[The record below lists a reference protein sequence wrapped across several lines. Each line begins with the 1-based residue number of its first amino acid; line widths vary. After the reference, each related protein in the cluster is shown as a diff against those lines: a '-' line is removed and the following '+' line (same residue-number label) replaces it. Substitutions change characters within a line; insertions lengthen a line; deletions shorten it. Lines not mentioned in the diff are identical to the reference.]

1 MSIARSHRIPR
12 HLPSPSPLARCL
24 AATLATLAADGAYAA
39 CAPTATPGS
48 NTSVVCDGATTGSA
62 SVIATPGSTGVSITV
77 NNGATLST
85 NATQVLLVRDASTI
99 TNNGTITVSGGSGSA
114 RAAMVATGNDNTLTN
129 NGAIRTTSSSTSGI
143 LVTSNSS
150 TRTLITNNGS
160 ISTTGGSSHGVSM
173 LGPGNTVINNGTIN
187 TSGTSA
193 KGVYLQGGNLVANLL
208 VNTGTITTTGANSP
222 AGGADAVHA
231 NTLGSSFF
239 SRVENRAGG
248 TLSSANGYGY
258 RGQNGN
264 DVLVN
269 AGTIEGH
276 GGAANTDAIYMGALG
291 NGTLILQTG
300 SVIRGGADGGVG
312 KTASTFLEGSGT
324 VDNAFRNFQNLT
336 MRGTEWSWLTDANFS
351 DSIRVESGRFNLPA
365 TLTSPVITV
374 LPGTTVAGTGTFAGN
389 VTNQGTLLP
398 GPNDGLNFGA
408 FTVRGNYFGG
418 SGALM
423 QVNTVLAG
431 DNSPSDKL
439 VIDGGAASGS
449 TGIRVVNRG
458 GLGAPT
464 LADGILV
471 VQALNGATTAPTAFS
486 LTQAVEAGAYNY
498 RLFRGGAAG
507 NNPDNWY
514 LRNSGYLVG
523 GTVVGSLTEA
533 LAVLNE
539 TPPVP
544 GAPPAAMSVEPV
556 KLYRPEVP
564 LYSALPIA
572 VRRLGLAQLGSFH
585 DRQGDQQLLAGDGD
599 SEGRQAS
606 WGRVFGEST
615 RQRLRGD
622 ANPQFDGNVHGLQ
635 LGHDFL
641 VGTDAAGGRNRVG
654 VLGGYTRASGSASGV
669 ADGATNEAAGRLSVE
684 GYSLGAYWTR
694 IASSGW
700 YSDAVLMATR
710 FKTDAISTLG
720 RGGRPHGKTITASL
734 EAGYPFALSD
744 TVTLQ
749 PQAQLI
755 WQRSSIDDFDDG
767 LSTVRFQRDNAVTGR
782 LGARLEGRF
791 DAGGGVWKPYLKVN
805 LWHTFSGSNAIYFG
819 PTDQVVNRRNSSA
832 LEVGG
837 GVVGQVNKTLAV
849 YGGLAYTSAIGI
861 TEQTGV
867 QGQVGL
873 RLRW

>member
-1 MSIARSHRIPR
+1 MRLEQRDRSARRNAAFPV
-12 HLPSPSPLARCL
+12 SPLPWL
-24 AATLATLAADGAYAA
+24 AAALAGLAGGAANAA
-39 CAPTATPGS
+39 CGPTATPG
-48 NTSVVCDGATTGSA
+48 TGDTVVCSGTTAGSD

-77 NNGATLST
+77 DNGATLTT
-85 NATQVLLVRDASTI
+85 NATQALLVRDASTI

-114 RAAMVATGNDNTLTN
+114 RAAMVATGNDNTMTN
-129 NGAIRTTSSSTSGI
+129 NGTIRTTSSGTSGI

-160 ISTTGGSSHGVSM
+160 ISTTGGSSHGIST
-173 LGPGNTVINNGTIN
+173 LGPGNTVINNGSIA
-187 TSGTSA
+187 TSGNSA

-208 VNTGTITTTGANSP
+208 VNTGSIATTGANSP
-222 AGGADAVHA
+222 SGGADAVHA
-231 NTLGSSFF
+231 NTLGTSFF
-239 SRVENRAGG
+239 SRVENRAGA

-264 DVLVN
+264 DTLVN

-276 GGAANTDAIYMGALG
+276 GGAGNTDAIYMGALG
-291 NGTLILQTG
+291 LGTLILQTG

-336 MRGTEWSWLTDANFS
+336 MRGTAWSWLTDANFS
-351 DSIRVESGRFNLPA
+351 DSVRVESGRFTLPA

-374 LPGTTVAGTGTFAGN
+374 LPGATVAGTGTFAGN

-398 GPNDGLNFGA
+398 GPNDGTNFGA

-431 DNSPSDKL
+431 DNSPSDRL
-439 VIDGGAASGS
+439 VIDGGTASGATS
-449 TGIRVVNRG
+449 LRVVNRG
-458 GLGAPT
+458 GMGAPT

-471 VQALNGATTAPTAFS
+471 VQAVNGATTADSAFS
-486 LTQAVEAGAYNY
+486 LTQAVEAGAYSY
-498 RLFRGGAAG
+498 RLFRGGATG
-507 NNPDNWY
+507 GNPDNWY
-514 LRNSGYLVG
+514 LRNNGYLVDG
-523 GTVVGSLTEA
+523 HVVGSLEEA
-533 LAVLNE
+533 IEEAE
-539 TPPVP
+539 ASGRPMPV
-544 GAPPAAMSVEPV
+544 EQV
-556 KLYRPEVP
+556 KLYRPEIP

-572 VRRLGLAQLGSFH
+572 VRRLGLAQLGTFH
-585 DRQGDQQLLAGDGD
+585 DRQGDQQLLANDAEDTG

-622 ANPQFDGNVHGLQ
+622 ANPQFDGSVSGLQ

-641 VGTDAAGGRNRVG
+641 AATDASGGRHRVG
-654 VLGGYTRASGSASGV
+654 VLGGYTRASGNASGI
-669 ADGATNEAAGRLSVE
+669 ADGATNEAVGRITVE

-700 YSDAVLMATR
+700 YSDAVLLATR
-710 FKTDAISTLG
+710 YKADARSTLG
-720 RGGRPHGKTITASL
+720 RGGRPHGTSVTASI
-734 EAGYPFALSD
+734 EAGYPLALSD
-744 TVTLQ
+744 SVTLQ
-749 PQAQLI
+749 PQVQLI
-755 WQRSSIDDFDDG
+755 WQRSSLDSFDDG
-767 LSTVRFQRDNAVTGR
+767 ISSVRFQRDNAVTGR

-791 DAGGGVWKPYLKVN
+791 EAGGGVWKPYLKLN
-805 LWHTFSGSNAIYFG
+805 LWHTFSGSNAIYLG
-819 PTDQVVNRRNSSA
+819 PTDQVVNRRNSGA
-832 LEVGG
+832 LEAGG
-837 GVVGQVNKTLAV
+837 GIVGQLNRKLAV
-849 YGGLAYTSAIGI
+849 YGGLAYTSAVGN
-861 TEQTGV
+861 TQQTGW
-867 QGQVGL
+867 QGQVGM

>member
-1 MSIARSHRIPR
+1 MHVEPARRFPR
-12 HLPSPSPLARCL
+12 HIPVLPLVSSL
-24 AATLATLAADGAYAA
+24 AAVLAALTGGGAHAA
-39 CAPTATPGS
+39 CGPTATPG
-48 NTSVVCDGATTGSA
+48 TGDTVVCDGPTAGSP
-62 SVIATPGSTGVSITV
+62 SVIATPGSTGVTITV
-77 NNGATLST
+77 NSGATLTT
-85 NATQVLLVRDASTI
+85 NATQALLVRDASTI
-99 TNNGTITVSGGSGSA
+99 TNNGTITVSGGSGGA
-114 RAAMVATGNDNTLTN
+114 RGAMVSTGNDNTLTN
-129 NGAIRTTSSSTSGI
+129 NGTIRTTSGGTAGI
-143 LVTSNSS
+143 LGPSNSS
-150 TRTLITNNGS
+150 TRTRITNNGS
-160 ISTTGGSSHGVSM
+160 IGTTGGSSHGISL
-173 LGPGNTVINNGTIN
+173 LGPGNTVVNNGSISA
-187 TSGTSA
+187 SGTSA

-208 VNTGTITTTGANSP
+208 VNTGSIATTGANSP
-222 AGGADAVHA
+222 SGGADAVHA
-231 NTLGSSFF
+231 NTLGGTFF
-239 SRVENRAGG
+239 SRVENRAGAS
-248 TLSSANGYGY
+248 LSSANGYGY

-324 VDNAFRNFQNLT
+324 VDNAFRNFQHLT
-336 MRGTEWSWLTDANFS
+336 MRGTAWSWLTDASFS

-398 GPNDGLNFGA
+398 GPNDGVGFGA
-408 FTVRGNYFGG
+408 FTVRGNYVGG
-418 SGALM
+418 SGALV

-431 DNSPSDKL
+431 DNAPSDKL
-439 VIDGGAASGS
+439 VIDGGAA
-449 TGIRVVNRG
+449 TGATGLRVVNRG

-471 VQALNGATTAPTAFS
+471 VQAVNGGTTADKAFS

-498 RLFRGGAAG
+498 RLFRGGATG
-507 NNPDNWY
+507 SNPDNWY

-523 GTVVGSLTEA
+523 GTVVGSLAEA
-533 LAVLNE
+533 AEVMAE
-539 TPPVP
+539 S
-544 GAPPAAMSVEPV
+544 GAPATVEQV

-572 VRRLGLAQLGSFH
+572 VRRLGLAQLGTFH
-585 DRQGDQQLLAGDGD
+585 DRQGDQQLLADG
-599 SEGRQAS
+599 EGRQAS

-622 ANPQFDGNVHGLQ
+622 ANPQFDGSVSGLQ

-641 VGTDAAGGRNRVG
+641 AATDSAGGRHRVG
-654 VLGGYTRASGSASGV
+654 VLGGYTRASGNASGV
-669 ADGATNEAAGRLSVE
+669 AGGATNAAAGRLTVE

-694 IASSGW
+694 VASSGW
-700 YSDAVLMATR
+700 YSDAVLLATR
-710 FKTDAISTLG
+710 YKADARSTLG
-720 RGGRPHGKTITASL
+720 RGGRPHGTSVTASL
-734 EAGYPFALSD
+734 EAGYPLALSD

-749 PQAQLI
+749 PQVQLI
-755 WQRSSIDDFDDG
+755 WQRSALDDFDDG

-791 DAGGGVWKPYLKVN
+791 DAAGGVWKPYLKVN
-805 LWHTFSGSNAIYFG
+805 LWHTFSGSHAIYFG
-819 PTDQVVNRRNSSA
+819 PTDQVVNRRNASA

-837 GVVGQVNKTLAV
+837 GIVGQVNKTLSV

-867 QGQVGL
+867 QGQLGL
-873 RLRW
+873 RMRW

>member
-1 MSIARSHRIPR
+1 MHLERSNRSSRRIPACPVPW
-12 HLPSPSPLARCL
+12 LVAAL
-24 AATLATLAADGAYAA
+24 AALAGGTANAA
-39 CAPTATPGS
+39 CNPTATPTTGD
-48 NTSVVCDGATTGSA
+48 SVVCSGTTTGSA
-62 SVIATPGSTGVSITV
+62 SVIATPGSTGVGITV
-77 NNGATLST
+77 DSGATLST
-85 NATQVLLVRDASTI
+85 NATQALLVRDASTI

-114 RAAMVATGNDNTLTN
+114 RAAMVATGNDNTMTN
-129 NGAIRTTSSSTSGI
+129 NGAIRTTSGGTSGI

-150 TRTLITNNGS
+150 TRTLITNNGG
-160 ISTTGGSSHGVSM
+160 ISTTGGSSHGIST
-173 LGPGNTVINNGTIN
+173 LGPGNTVINNGSIT

-208 VNTGTITTTGANSP
+208 VNTGSIATTGANSP
-222 AGGADAVHA
+222 SGGADAVHA

-239 SRVENRAGG
+239 SRVENRTGA

-276 GGAANTDAIYMGALG
+276 GGADNTDAIYMGALG

-300 SVIRGGADGGVG
+300 SVIRGAADGGIG

-336 MRGTEWSWLTDANFS
+336 MRGTAWSWLTDANFS
-351 DSIRVESGRFNLPA
+351 DSVRVESGRFTLPA

-374 LPGTTVAGTGTFAGN
+374 LPGATVAGTGTFAGN

-398 GPNDGLNFGA
+398 GPNDGVNFGA

-439 VIDGGAASGS
+439 VIDGGTASGATS
-449 TGIRVVNRG
+449 LRVVNRG

-471 VQALNGATTAPTAFS
+471 VQAVNGGTTADKAFS
-486 LTQAVEAGAYNY
+486 LTQAVEAGAYSY
-498 RLFRGGAAG
+498 RLFRGGATG
-507 NNPDNWY
+507 SNPDNWY
-514 LRNSGYLVG
+514 LRNSGYLVDG
-523 GTVVGSLTEA
+523 HVVGSLEEA
-533 LAVLNE
+533 IEEAGASGSL
-539 TPPVP
+539 TP
-544 GAPPAAMSVEPV
+544 VEQV
-556 KLYRPEVP
+556 KLYRPEIP

-585 DRQGDQQLLAGDGD
+585 DRQGDQQLLADD
-599 SEGRQAS
+599 EGRQAS

-622 ANPQFDGNVHGLQ
+622 ANPQFDGSISGLQ

-641 VGTDAAGGRNRVG
+641 AATDASGGRNRVG
-654 VLGGYTRASGSASGV
+654 VLGGYTRASGNASGI
-669 ADGATNEAAGRLSVE
+669 ADGATNEAAGRITVE

-694 IASSGW
+694 VASSGW

-710 FKTDAISTLG
+710 YKADARSVLG
-720 RGGRPHGKTITASL
+720 RGGHPHGTGVTASI
-734 EAGYPFALSD
+734 EAGYPLALSD
-744 TVTLQ
+744 SVTLQ
-749 PQAQLI
+749 PQVQLI
-755 WQRSSIDDFDDG
+755 WQRSSLDSFDDG
-767 LSTVRFQRDNAVTGR
+767 ISSVRFQRDNAVTGR

-791 DAGGGVWKPYLKVN
+791 EAGGGVWKPYLKLN
-805 LWHTFSGSNAIYFG
+805 LWHTFSGSNAIYLG
-819 PTDQVVNRRNSSA
+819 PTDQVVNRRNSGA
-832 LEVGG
+832 LEAGG
-837 GVVGQVNKTLAV
+837 GIVGQLNKTLAV
-849 YGGLAYTSAIGI
+849 YGGLAYTSAVGN
-861 TEQTGV
+861 TQQTGW
-867 QGQVGL
+867 QGQAGL